1 MYVADGFGQRHEV
14 VSAAQRLG
22 HGVRDTILG
31 QRPRVAE
38 DAVIALVA
46 QRRGY
51 LLGRGVY
58 ALPAAAGGAAQRLF
72 YHLQLGMYYG
82 QLPAEER
89 RTSEDD
95 VFAPD
100 LDALL
105 DPFYA
110 VEPSQFGRARG
121 VGYIGREALPPF
133 LSGVC
138 HTRHAAAELYQRRG
152 HRLVYGVDGVD
163 LRAVDIAEGVVA
175 QQVTHGED
183 AELLFEEP
191 GTCLA
196 YARDILDAALE
207 NICHDTKI

>member
-1 MYVADGFGQRHEV
+1 
-14 VSAAQRLG
+14 
-22 HGVRDTILG
+22 
-31 QRPRVAE
+31 
-38 DAVIALVA
+38 
-46 QRRGY
+46 
-51 LLGRGVY
+51 
-58 ALPAAAGGAAQRLF
+58 
-72 YHLQLGMYYG
+72 MYYG
-82 QLPAEER
+82 QLSAEER
-89 RTSEDD
+89 GASEDD

-110 VEPSQFGRARG
+110 VEPSQFGRARS
-121 VGYIGREALPPF
+121 VGYIGREALPPS
-133 LSGVC
+133 LAGVC

-175 QQVTHGED
+175 QQVAHGED